1 MKKKWE
7 EPKIQVQEFVANEYV
22 AACYYL
28 ACNVGRGEKD
38 ASNGPYWNGTEYG
51 GVDHA
56 ALGTSGTCADK
67 TANRVI
73 TDEGGLL
80 ANSQVGEYNK
90 EQGWITGGID
100 TWLDTNNN
108 GKVDADD
115 VIYWHTVSKTNDRR
129 WNHKGTLE
137 LADKNHPNHS

>member
-1 MKKKWE
+1 MRETWTTPHVE
-7 EPKIQVQEFVANEYV
+7 VQEFVANEYV

-28 ACNVGRGEKD
+28 ACNVGPGPD
-38 ASNGPYWNGTEYG
+38 NASNGDNWNEKEYG
-51 GVDHA
+51 GVNHA
-56 ALGTSGTCADK
+56 ALGTSGTCADR

-73 TDEGGLL
+73 TDDGGLL

-100 TWLDTNNN
+100 TWLDTNNS
-108 GKVDADD
+108 GKVDAGD
-115 VIYWHTVSKTNDRR
+115 VIYWHTFSDNNDRR